1 MFLKNPDHDARRTV
15 IREWMAL
22 PKNNRR
28 TKDDALSFATKA
40 AERHALKGPGHPS
53 ARIMDW
59 LLPRIGRN

>member
-1 MFLKNPDHDARRTV
+1 LKNPDHDARRTI

-22 PKNNRR
+22 PKAKRR

-40 AERHALKGPGHPS
+40 AERHTLKGPGDSPE
-53 ARIMDW
+53 RIAGW